1 MCFRKKCVVQEG
13 SFFFGTFYFRRWVYG
28 EINLKITQKSSE
40 ILDEYG
46 YTIYEYPKLLKN
58 YDFS

>member
-1 MCFRKKCVVQEG
+1 VWCRRGV
-13 SFFFGTFYFRRWVYG
+13 SFFGTFYFRRWVYG